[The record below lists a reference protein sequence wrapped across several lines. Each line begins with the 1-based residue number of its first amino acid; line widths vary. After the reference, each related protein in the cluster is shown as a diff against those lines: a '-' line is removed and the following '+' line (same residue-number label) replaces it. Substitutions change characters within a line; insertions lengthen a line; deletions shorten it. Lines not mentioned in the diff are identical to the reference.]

1 MSLSPLIMTKSNPY
15 CWALMPAF
23 TRAIKDFAVSHVTGG
38 TDECAQRFE
47 CAFGVALNEMLGIA
61 IIDSEAPPGTLAG
74 HVICGL
80 ETYLG
85 KQACMVYQF
94 HKESG
99 TSDDWRELN
108 KGLQALIDN
117 WCHTLGLKE
126 IMAMAE
132 TPSRARLFQQFG
144 YGPGPTLLRRRFE

>member
-1 MSLSPLIMTKSNPY
+1 MTKSNPY
-15 CWALMPAF
+15 CWALMPAYLG
-23 TRAIKDFAVSHVTGG
+23 AVREFSSAHTAGG
-38 TDECAQRFE
+38 TDECAERFE
-47 CAFGVALNEMLGIA
+47 MAFGAGLNAMLGIA
-61 IIDSEAPPGTLAG
+61 IVDDEGQPGSLAG

-85 KQACMVYQF
+85 KQVCMVYQF